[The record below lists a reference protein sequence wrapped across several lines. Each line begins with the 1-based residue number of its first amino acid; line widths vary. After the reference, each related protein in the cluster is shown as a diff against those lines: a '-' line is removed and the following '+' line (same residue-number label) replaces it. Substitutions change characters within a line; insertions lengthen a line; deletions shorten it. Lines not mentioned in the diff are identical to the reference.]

1 MRSHPYICLKPME
14 HFIVSARKHRP
25 TQFDEVVGQRT
36 ITATLENAI
45 ANDHLA
51 QALLFTGPR
60 GVGKTTCARI
70 LAKKINETSSDQT
83 DEDFAFNIFELDA
96 ASNNSV
102 DDIRE
107 LIDQVRVPPQVGNYK
122 VYIIDEVHMLSTA
135 AFNAFLKTLEEP
147 PKHAIFILA
156 TTEKHKIIP
165 TILSRCQIFDFK
177 RISVLDI
184 KNHLQSIAV
193 KEGITADDDALHIIA
208 QKADGAL
215 RDALSAFDRVVGFS
229 GNHLTREAVAE
240 NLNVLDYTYYFE
252 ITHLLLLND
261 IPNAFLAYNTILNK
275 GYDGHQ
281 FIRGLASH
289 FRDLLV
295 AQHATTINLLEVG
308 DNVKEMYLKQSKMA
322 SLAFLKQAIAIANAC
337 DLSYKNS
344 QNQRLLVELS
354 LLELASITANEEKKT
369 PIERVTLSPESVARS
384 SETPV
389 FPEVNQQ
396 ENKVEDLNVTKE
408 ETQSYKESKSESS
421 SKKIISSTSEIAKPI
436 ELESKALNN
445 SIEEIVTNT
454 ETIDSQAAVRSEEA
468 TPTTS
473 NDQIITPDS
482 PVTIEPEEISPTAS
496 NDKNET
502 PNTEVTTEPKV
513 NEDSPAEVV
522 RKEPEKP
529 KRRKVSALS
538 LSSVEKKQ
546 ELQREA
552 DAKQPVYKE
561 MPKEPFTQ
569 EDFEKAWKEYGEIV
583 SKKRQHN
590 LFSHLNMTMPTV
602 SGSIA
607 HVEYPNNTIKIEVER
622 DGGNF
627 LKFIREKLQNYDFNL
642 EITVNDVVT
651 KKYAYTE
658 KEIYD
663 KMAEINPKLNT
674 FRQTLDLDF

>member
-1 MRSHPYICLKPME
+1 ME
-14 HFIVSARKHRP
+14 HFIVSARKYRP

-70 LAKKINETSSDQT
+70 LAKKINETSSNQT
-83 DEDFAFNIFELDA
+83 EEDFAFNIFELDA

-177 RISVLDI
+177 RIGVLDI
-184 KNHLQSIAV
+184 KNHLQSIAK

-240 NLNVLDYTYYFE
+240 NLNVLDYSYYFE
-252 ITHLLLLND
+252 ITHLLLQND

-295 AQHATTINLLEVG
+295 SQHEATIGLLEVG
-308 DNVKEMYLKQSKMA
+308 ENVKEMYLKQSKMA
-322 SLAFLKQAIAIANAC
+322 SSVFLKQAIGIANAC

-354 LLELASITANEEKKT
+354 LLELASLTSTEEKKT
-369 PIERVTLSPESVARS
+369 PLERVTLPPESVTRS
-384 SETPV
+384 SESPV
-389 FPEVNQQ
+389 LSEIKEPERKQVSTNTA
-396 ENKVEDLNVTKE
+396 EE
-408 ETQSYKESKSESS
+408 ETQAYQETKTQ
-421 SKKIISSTSEIAKPI
+421 SSTKI
-436 ELESKALNN
+436 EKVSDANGAPTPSD
-445 SIEEIVTNT
+445 SIEITSEFSKEEEEEVTTNKT
-454 ETIDSQAAVRSEEA
+454 TADTAAAIEPKEA
-468 TPTTS
+468 TPKASSLKTS
-473 NDQIITPDS
+473 NDFNVAVESDKT
-482 PVTIEPEEISPTAS
+482 TPTAS
-496 NDKNET
+496 NQKET
-502 PNTEVTTEPKV
+502 TNSAITLAPE
-513 NEDSPAEVV
+513 
-522 RKEPEKP
+522 KEKSAVEATKKKPEKP
-529 KRRKVSALS
+529 RRRKVSALS
-538 LSSVEKKQ
+538 LSSVEKRQ
-546 ELQREA
+546 ELKREA
-552 DAKQPVYKE
+552 EANKPVYVE
-561 MPKEPFTQ
+561 MPTEAFTQ
-569 EDFEKAWKEYGEIV
+569 EDFEEAWKEYCEIV
-583 SKKRQHN
+583 SRQRKHN
-590 LFSHLNMTMPTV
+590 LFSHLNMAMPKV

-642 EITVNDVVT
+642 KITVNEVVT

-663 KMAEINPKLNT
+663 KMAEINPKLNK